1 MNFLTFQVAAGCYG
15 PMRVAVAQISSWVD
29 PSENLTLVAQQARKA
44 AEGGAD
50 LVVFPEATMAS
61 FVTRSRDV
69 AQPLDGPWANE
80 VRRIAAD
87 LGTVIVV
94 GMFTVDGSGEQRRP
108 VNTLLVTGQG
118 VEASYD
124 KIHMYDA
131 WGFIESQHIAPGHD
145 PVTITIGGLTL
156 GFATCYEVRFPE
168 MFKYYAEHGAHAVI
182 LGASWAGGPSKTDQ
196 WRNLCRARALDST
209 CYVVAAGQADP
220 TTVGREV
227 KPGSPTGVGHS
238 VVVDPLGRVLAEAGE
253 APDMLFVD
261 LDADV
266 VADARSQLPVLATSR
281 FKILPPE
288 RA

>member
-1 MNFLTFQVAAGCYG
+1 
-15 PMRVAVAQISSWVD
+15 
-29 PSENLTLVAQQARKA
+29 
-44 AEGGAD
+44 
-50 LVVFPEATMAS
+50 MAS

-80 VRRIAAD
+80 VRRIASE
-87 LGTVIVV
+87 LGIVIVV
-94 GMFTVDGSGEQRRP
+94 GMFTVDAGETGRP
-108 VNTLLVTGQG
+108 VNTLLVTGPG

-131 WGFIESQHIAPGHD
+131 WGFVESQHIAPGHD
-145 PVTITIGGLTL
+145 PVMIEVGGLTFGL
-156 GFATCYEVRFPE
+156 ATCYGALPE

-182 LGASWAGGPSKTDQ
+182 LGASWAGPTKTDQ

-238 VVVDPLGRVLAEAGE
+238 VVVDPLGRVLAEAAE
-253 APDMLFVD
+253 APELLTVD

-266 VADARSQLPVLATSR
+266 VADARTQLPVLATSR
-281 FKILPPE
+281 FSILPPE
-288 RA
+288 RI

>member
-1 MNFLTFQVAAGCYG
+1 
-15 PMRVAVAQISSWVD
+15 MRVAVAQISSWVD
-29 PSENLTLVAQQARKA
+29 PAENLALVSRHAREA
-44 AEGGAD
+44 VAGGAD

-80 VRRIAAD
+80 VRRIAAE
-87 LGTVIVV
+87 LGIVIVV
-94 GMFTVDGSGEQRRP
+94 GMFTVDEHGEQRRP
-108 VNTLLVTGQG
+108 VNTLLVTGPG
-118 VEASYD
+118 IEASYD

-131 WGFIESQHIAPGHD
+131 WGFVESRHIAPGHD
-145 PVTITIGGLTL
+145 PVMIAIGGLTFGL
-156 GFATCYEVRFPE
+156 ATCYEVRFPE

-209 CYVVAAGQADP
+209 CFVVASGQADP

-253 APDMLFVD
+253 APEMLFVD
-261 LDADV
+261 LEADV
-266 VADARSQLPVLATSR
+266 VTDARNQLPVLATSR
-281 FKILPPE
+281 FRILPPE